1 MSYPVASNSDAEQSS
16 LQGTF
21 MDILNTFRI
30 SGSALQA
37 QSIRLNTISSNLA
50 NVETTSTP
58 EGGPY
63 KKKSVYFQSTPK
75 TFQEQLDQNMQD
87 GVQGVKVAAITE
99 DQTPPRK
106 VYNPSHP
113 DAKENGYVNMPNIN
127 VLEEMVD
134 MMSATRS
141 YQANVTSI
149 KMAKRMAMKAL
160 EIGR

>member
-1 MSYPVASNSDAEQSS
+1 
-16 LQGTF
+16 
-21 MDILNTFRI
+21 MDIFNSFKV
-30 SGSALQA
+30 GASALKA
-37 QSIRLNTISSNLA
+37 HKIRLDTISSNLA

-63 KKKSVYFQSTPK
+63 KRKSVYFESKPLS
-75 TFQEQLDQNMQD
+75 FNDQMNAVTRNN
-87 GVQGVKVAAITE
+87 VQGVEVTKIVE
-99 DQTPPRK
+99 DDTPPRK

-113 DAKENGYVNMPNIN
+113 DAADDGYVDMPNVN
-127 VLEEMVD
+127 VLKEMVD

-149 KMAKRMAMKAL
+149 QSAKRMAMKAL

>member
-1 MSYPVASNSDAEQSS
+1 
-16 LQGTF
+16 

-30 SGSALQA
+30 GSSALKA
-37 QSIRLNTISSNLA
+37 QSLRLNTISSNLA

-63 KKKSVYFQSTPK
+63 KKKSVHFQSAPLS
-75 TFQEQLDQNMQD
+75 FQEELEGSLKN
-87 GVQGVKVAAITE
+87 GVEGVKVTKITE
-99 DQTPPRK
+99 DQTPPKK

-113 DAKENGYVNMPNIN
+113 DANEDGYVEMPNIS
-127 VLEEMVD
+127 VMEEMVD

>member
-1 MSYPVASNSDAEQSS
+1 
-16 LQGTF
+16 
-21 MDILNTFRI
+21 MDILNSFKI
-30 SGSALQA
+30 SSSALKA

-50 NVETTSTP
+50 NIETTSTP

-63 KKKSVYFQSTPK
+63 KKKSVYFQSTPLSFK
-75 TFQEQLDQNMQD
+75 EQLDDQVKGNL
-87 GVQGVKVAAITE
+87 QGVEVTKIIE
-99 DQTPPRK
+99 DNTPAKK

-113 DAKENGYVNMPNIN
+113 DADENGYVEMPNIS

-141 YQANVTSI
+141 YQANVTAI
-149 KMAKRMAMKAL
+149 KSAKRMALKAL